1 MQVLLID
8 SDSVLASTV
17 AAFMTQQGMDVVV
30 SNSAQDAILA
40 CDVKLPD
47 VVVSDM
53 ALTGHSGIEFLH
65 EFRSYH
71 DWQNIPV
78 VMWGMQQV
86 SVPQQH
92 ALQQLGV
99 AGILYKPKTTLHQL
113 CSYLHALAPTVS

>member
-30 SNSAQDAILA
+30 SNSAQDAILD

-53 ALTGHSGIEFLH
+53 ALTGHSGI
-65 EFRSYH
+65 
-71 DWQNIPV
+71 
-78 VMWGMQQV
+78 
-86 SVPQQH
+86 
-92 ALQQLGV
+92 
-99 AGILYKPKTTLHQL
+99 
-113 CSYLHALAPTVS
+113 